1 MEPPKLKSH
10 GLSHKGDGVGNFHHQ
25 HHLHHDMPSFLDK
38 SSMLKSSYNFHD
50 IESHLSSS
58 KISISDFKPK
68 SNIAA
73 PVALNLKRNY
83 L

>member
-1 MEPPKLKSH
+1 
-10 GLSHKGDGVGNFHHQ
+10 
-25 HHLHHDMPSFLDK
+25 MPSFLDK
-38 SSMLKSSYNFHD
+38 SAMLKSSFNFHD

-83 L
+83 LWKKLKKVRVKDRKKDNLTKEEGGIFWDHSK